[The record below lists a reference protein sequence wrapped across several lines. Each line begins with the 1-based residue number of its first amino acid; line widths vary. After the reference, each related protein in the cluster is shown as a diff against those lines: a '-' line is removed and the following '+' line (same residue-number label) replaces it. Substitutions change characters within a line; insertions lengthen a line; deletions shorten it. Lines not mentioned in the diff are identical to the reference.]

1 MTAVQ
6 LSKTHRMRSCYGRT
20 VILLSSRHPRLL
32 EPEKRFALDLCWSS
46 SIQKQYNPLHMFCR
60 KNHSAWHSQCKSNRF
75 WTKKKKVQKSVTCC
89 FFVKKENAHP
99 HVVVC
104 SILLSI
110 SVQIGGAL
118 KVLFPPAIYFL
129 FPSCCF
135 FVCFLDESSSS
146 EARCGMY
153 EGWKLL
159 VFFPHESNDHWSSP
173 QRTHRHHQVT
183 QSTKRRAQLS
193 TRRTY
198 LFPLRQHASLAR
210 IHGHLCHRHRGNALK

>member
-1 MTAVQ
+1 M
-6 LSKTHRMRSCYGRT
+6 
-20 VILLSSRHPRLL
+20 
-32 EPEKRFALDLCWSS
+32 
-46 SIQKQYNPLHMFCR
+46 
-60 KNHSAWHSQCKSNRF
+60 
-75 WTKKKKVQKSVTCC
+75 

-118 KVLFPPAIYFL
+118 KVLFPPVIYFL
-129 FPSCCF
+129 FLSSCF
-135 FVCFLDESSSS
+135 FVCFLDKSSSS

-153 EGWKLL
+153 EGSKLL
-159 VFFPHESNDHWSSP
+159 GFFFSHESNDHWSSP
-173 QRTHRHHQVT
+173 QRTHRHHQQVT
-183 QSTKRRAQLS
+183 QSTKRRVQLS